1 MGVDEIG
8 AGGEI
13 CRFLPGSA
21 ICIPCAFRPET
32 EAVDEGASLLEG
44 EILALIGGYRSCA
57 EPVAPVLPLPLVGML
72 RVRGKSS
79 RFLPGGAICIPR
91 ALTSESKR
99 PGKRAGFLER

>member
-8 AGGEI
+8 AGGDL

-21 ICIPCAFRPET
+21 VVTPGPVIL
-32 EAVDEGASLLEG
+32 EAKGANEGASLLEG
-44 EILALIGGYRSCA
+44 EILACA
-57 EPVAPVLPLPLVGML
+57 EPVAPVLPLPLVGFL

-99 PGKRAGFLER
+99 PGKIAGFLER